1 MTSTAILIPAR
12 YGSTRYPGKPLLDL
26 NGQTMIQRVFE
37 RCCATG
43 IDTYVLT
50 DSAHIAQLI
59 PPDHCYVDHSIYNNG
74 TERCS
79 GAIQN
84 SRFINYDRFINVQGD
99 MPDVTTQLIN
109 QALLSLEMS
118 YDVGTVY
125 TQLPESQKHNPH
137 VVKMVRSED
146 RAIWFARGIVGYG
159 EWHLG
164 VYSYTREA
172 LNEYINLPVPI
183 EESIENL
190 EQLRWIKNGWTIGCR
205 AVEFAGVEI
214 NTPEDFVVWKQTN
227 LRKSFG

>member
-26 NGQTMIQRVFE
+26 NGEAMIQRVFK
-37 RCCATG
+37 RCQATG
-43 IDTYVLT
+43 FDTYVLT
-50 DSAHIAQLI
+50 DNEQIANLI
-59 PPDHCYVDHSIYNNG
+59 PAEYCYIDNKVYYNG

-84 SRFINYDRFINVQGD
+84 SRIGNYDRFINVQGD
-99 MPDVTTQLIN
+99 MPDVTIQMIN

-125 TQLPESQKHNPH
+125 TQLPDSQKNNAHA
-137 VVKMVRSED
+137 VKMVRCED

-164 VYSYTREA
+164 VYSYTRRA
-172 LNEYINLPVPI
+172 LLEYANMPVPM

-190 EQLRWIKNGWTIGCR
+190 EQLRWIKNSWTIGCR
-205 AVEFAGVEI
+205 AVEFSGVEI
-214 NTPEDFVVWKQTN
+214 NTPEDFDLWKKAN
-227 LRKSFG
+227 LHKSFN